1 MDGRSFGGRPC
12 RSRHPRWGRRA
23 GPAFTSASP
32 PSRSMSFS
40 PPWCGL
46 RCGFMR
52 QQLKEPVNLLAVPV
66 RRSELLGRED
76 TWLAGAAV
84 GAAQRSLAPS
94 GTVLPVR
101 AERATPPERG
111 PRGQSPL
118 QWGNPTSQRHQM
130 LEATAAPA
138 GTQRFCRKR
147 SPWGNNGAEDRLRGR
162 GRSRVGRRRGG
173 LHAGA
178 LASRRDDRA
187 ADQQR
192 RAWRPQAGGGVP
204 HPPCGAV
211 TVHTERPQG

>member
-23 GPAFTSASP
+23 GPAFTSAPP

-66 RRSELLGRED
+66 RRSELLGRKD

-84 GAAQRSLAPS
+84 GAAQGSLAPS

-101 AERATPPERG
+101 AERAPPAPERG

-118 QWGNPTSQRHQM
+118 QWGIPTSQRHQT

-147 SPWGNNGAEDRLRGR
+147 SPRGNNGAEDRLRGQGPEPGR
-162 GRSRVGRRRGG
+162 QGPEPGRQTPGRSPRRGPG
-173 LHAGA
+173 Q
-178 LASRRDDRA
+178 S
-187 ADQQR
+187 QR
-192 RAWRPQAGGGVP
+192 
-204 HPPCGAV
+204 
-211 TVHTERPQG
+211 